1 MLDKIMNVLFYILMA
16 VEFAAV
22 LFLIVQWNKA
32 KKEQEDRE
40 DG

>member
-16 VEFAAV
+16 VEFSAV

-32 KKEQEDRE
+32 KKEQEDKE